1 MTEITD
7 HFAHIRERVALAA
20 RRSAKHVMIV
30 AVSKGQPAEA
40 IDRVYAAGQR
50 HFGESYVQEALPK
63 IEALRGRDI
72 EWHFI
77 GRVQANKTR
86 PIAEHFHWV
95 HTVDREKV
103 AVRLN
108 DARPHYAP
116 PLNVLLQ
123 VNLAGE
129 PQKGGVS
136 EAELAPLVAA
146 VSRLPRLALRGL
158 MTIPPAEASADESA
172 ALFDRLKS
180 LQDRFAAEHPGM
192 DVLSMGMS
200 GDFELAIACGS
211 TCVRIGTAIFGPRR
225 R

>member
-1 MTEITD
+1 
-7 HFAHIRERVALAA
+7 
-20 RRSAKHVMIV
+20 MIV